1 VTSATSAMDGDTLP
15 EIVQT
20 LEELS
25 PVVLSVGG
33 PLPGPVIGEAVD
45 HPGGGPLHQGGG
57 PDHPAHAGAPDPPVL
72 VTVEGPP
79 PPVITEPLVL
89 LEGGHTQGH
98 LGEVSQ
104 GVQILKQKEGAP
116 RRGEEVVQER

>member
-1 VTSATSAMDGDTLP
+1 MDGDILP

-25 PVVLSVGG
+25 PVVLSVGA
-33 PLPGPVIGEAVD
+33 PLPGPVIEEAVG
-45 HPGGGPLHQGGG
+45 HPGGDPLHPGGG

-79 PPVITEPLVL
+79 HPVITEPLVL